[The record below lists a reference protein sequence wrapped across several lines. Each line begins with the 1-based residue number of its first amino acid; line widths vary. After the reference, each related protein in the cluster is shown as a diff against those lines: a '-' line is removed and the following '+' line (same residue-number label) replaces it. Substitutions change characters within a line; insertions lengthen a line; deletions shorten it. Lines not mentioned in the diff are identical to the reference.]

1 MGSAGGVEGCFSCH
15 RASEE
20 PTAARLGSRVAGVGA
35 VHSSASAPPVS
46 SSSTAASFRP
56 GPATSATRSSTPV
69 YARSVFALPL
79 IFGVSRKVSMAARTV
94 GPPALVVSRRRGF
107 SLVTVAATAGP
118 FRIGLPDNA
127 RESRFRQPSVPA
139 GRRLP
144 IPISLPDNGLLSGGW
159 PAQGPVAV
167 GIHPGQIGVDVDGV
181 GAVQGHV
188 LVLRGRHVAQNL
200 LPEVLPAGA

>member
-20 PTAARLGSRVAGVGA
+20 PTAAGLRFHVAGFA
-35 VHSSASAPPVS
+35 SLHSSASAPPIS
-46 SSSTAASFRP
+46 SSSTPASFRP

-69 YARSVFALPL
+69 YARSVSALPL

-94 GPPALVVSRRRGF
+94 GPPALVVSRGGGF

-118 FRIGLPDNA
+118 FRIGPPDNA

-144 IPISLPDNGLLSGGW
+144 LPVSLPDNGLLSGGW

-167 GIHPGQIGVDVDGV
+167 GIQPGQIGVDVDGV
-181 GAVQGHV
+181 GAVQEQD
-188 LVLRGRHVAQNL
+188 LVWSRPDVAQNL
-200 LPEVLPAGA
+200 VVGVPPARA